1 MLTMPWF
8 LFFFF
13 LKANVAR
20 NVAGFDDAR
29 KRERIF
35 PVEIGRQALFYS
47 FRARIFILKIF
58 EILGALSFVYFD
70 LLRKIDNNLN
80 LNSKN
85 VFGNL
90 KKKKSWTHFNN
101 LQ

>member
-1 MLTMPWF
+1 MLLDSTMLENERGFFPWKLEGKLCF
-8 LFFFF
+8 I
-13 LKANVAR
+13 R
-20 NVAGFDDAR
+20 
-29 KRERIF
+29 
-35 PVEIGRQALFYS
+35 